1 MLALWNRRNLS
12 GYGADTFQGPL
23 VPHCPFQRW
32 RTISV
37 RVFGVVHVNDSV
49 ETDRPRASHN
59 PSYAGLHTDTS
70 FRILLFAYAMMKS
83 RVRRCAVTIC
93 EKRATWLS
101 DKAGRVRERANRP
114 TVSLDAI
121 SLVAS
126 SCGHYR
132 GHIEQRAAHEF
143 AVHVATQNGLA
154 KRIQYRHP
162 PRAQPV
168 APLRERHCRGPRLPP
183 RRCTAQAL

>member
-1 MLALWNRRNLS
+1 M
-12 GYGADTFQGPL
+12 
-23 VPHCPFQRW
+23 
-32 RTISV
+32 I
-37 RVFGVVHVNDSV
+37 V
-49 ETDRPRASHN
+49 ESAHWPCCVTLRPRASHN
-59 PSYAGLHTDTS
+59 PSYVGLHTDTS

-83 RVRRCAVTIC
+83 RVRRYAVTIC

-162 PRAQPV
+162 PRAQGQPGG
-168 APLRERHCRGPRLPP
+168 APERNNNPIASLFHGMRCPPASPLFASWPWPRHHAILVGTHCYHSIR
-183 RRCTAQAL
+183 AES

>member
-1 MLALWNRRNLS
+1 M
-12 GYGADTFQGPL
+12 
-23 VPHCPFQRW
+23 
-32 RTISV
+32 I
-37 RVFGVVHVNDSV
+37 V
-49 ETDRPRASHN
+49 ESAHWPCCVTLRPRASHN
-59 PSYAGLHTDTS
+59 PSYVGLHTDTS

-143 AVHVATQNGLA
+143 AVHVATQHGLA

-162 PRAQPV
+162 PRARPV
-168 APLRERHCRGPRLPP
+168 APMRERHCRGPRLKP
-183 RRCTAQAL
+183 RHHFLNIYGYLSRPYPVYINSTSN